1 MTTKTAT
8 ETTLDELG
16 ARSAAHTDARIVR
29 DAMERFSYHWA
40 PSEPRKQAEFQ
51 ADLLLL
57 IQAVHR
63 DAARPF
69 GDMLTKAMSVMPLM
83 TWPSKP

>member
-1 MTTKTAT
+1 MNETAT
-8 ETTLDELG
+8 EKLLKRDD
-16 ARSAAHTDARIVR
+16 ANMDARMVH

-69 GDMLTKAMSVMPLM
+69 GDMLTKAIAAMPPLSPM
-83 TWPSKP
+83 IFPKSE

>member
-1 MTTKTAT
+1 MSKTAT
-8 ETTLDELG
+8 EMLKRDD
-16 ARSAAHTDARIVR
+16 ADMDARMLH

-69 GDMLTKAMSVMPLM
+69 GKMLENAMALMPPM
-83 TWPSKP
+83 IFPKS